1 MRLVAFVICLIM
13 MTVPLSGCLGGNDI
27 ETSEG
32 NDIIL
37 EDIDDWPTYYVLTA
51 GDLPACPGPNNDN
64 LGRLYYVES
73 DTNFQACMSTGWQ
86 VVQIGGSGSTLI
98 LNSAPIL
105 SSTVWMADDD
115 MFADDGDGTYSRLL
129 YIDWAAMDIDG
140 TIASL
145 GIDYDSDGTIDIPFS
160 QNSGL
165 FSDQTPVQAT
175 NGDDYGGAFQIPFE
189 VGNTIFQME
198 DYANIDQC
206 SLIIQ
211 KSLIVMAVDDDGAV
225 TYNPLVFDALGGFG
239 MEYQPMTSW
248 MLSGTGA
255 TAFNIPQADMDWLT
269 GVSSSCLKIPQLSFV
284 DHPDALTTG
293 QTDNMAIL
301 TVDDPGDWATWVSMM
316 DSDENFY
323 IEGYC
328 VSPGGVG
335 LWLEDEDYTFSGVDE
350 ETPQAGEYW
359 TVSEGGDFGVCD
371 SSADTFRVALN
382 FGNNRVTIE
391 TTMS

>member
-1 MRLVAFVICLIM
+1 

-27 ETSEG
+27 ETDEG

-37 EDIDDWPTYYVLTA
+37 EDTDDWPTYYVPSA
-51 GDLPACPGPNNDN
+51 SDLPTCDSST
-64 LGRLYYVES
+64 LGRLYYVEA

-86 VVQIGGSGSTLI
+86 VVQIGGTGSTLM

-115 MFADDGDGTYSRLL
+115 MVADDGDGTYSRLL
-129 YIDWAAMDIDG
+129 YIDWTAMDVDG

-165 FSDQTPVQAT
+165 FSDQTPVQAM
-175 NGDDYGGAFQIPFE
+175 NGDDFGGAFQIPFE
-189 VGNTIFQME
+189 VGNTIFQIE

-225 TYNPLVFDALGGFG
+225 TYNPLVFDALGGYG

-248 MLSGTGA
+248 ELAGAGA
-255 TAFNIPQADMDWLT
+255 TAFNIPQADIDWVT

-301 TVDDPGDWATWVSMM
+301 TVDDPGDWATWISMM
-316 DSDENFY
+316 DTDTNFH

-335 LWLEDEDYTFSGVDE
+335 LWLEDEIYTFSGVDE

-359 TVSEGGDFGVCD
+359 TVSEGGQQGTCD
-371 SSADTFRVALN
+371 ASADTFRVQLN
-382 FGNNRVTIE
+382 FDTNRLNLE

>member
-1 MRLVAFVICLIM
+1 

-37 EDIDDWPTYYVLTA
+37 EDTDDWPTYYVLTA

-86 VVQIGGSGSTLI
+86 VVQIGGSGSTLM

-105 SSTVWMADDD
+105 SSTVWMFDDD
-115 MFADDGDGTYSRLL
+115 MVADDGDGTYSRLL

-140 TIASL
+140 TIVSL

-165 FSDQTPVQAT
+165 FSDQTPVQAI
-175 NGDDYGGAFQIPFE
+175 NGNDYGGAFQIPFE

-198 DYANIDQC
+198 DYGNTDQC

-211 KSLIVMAVDDDGAV
+211 KSLIVMAIDDDGAV

-239 MEYQPMTSW
+239 TEYQPMTSW
-248 MLSGTGA
+248 MLDDGVSM
-255 TAFNIPQADMDWLT
+255 TAFNIPQADMDWVT
-269 GVSSSCLKIPQLSFV
+269 GVSSSCLKKPQLSFV

-328 VSPGGVG
+328 VSPGGIGV
-335 LWLEDEDYTFSGVDE
+335 WLEDEDYTFSGVDE

-359 TVSEGGDFGVCD
+359 TVSEGGPQGVCD
-371 SSADTFRVALN
+371 SSADTFRVQLN
-382 FGNNRVTIE
+382 FGGNRVTIE

>member
-1 MRLVAFVICLIM
+1 MRKIAIILCLLM
-13 MTVPLSGCLGGNDI
+13 MTAGLSGCIGGTDVETDEGDDVELG
-27 ETSEG
+27 ELT
-32 NDIIL
+32 
-37 EDIDDWPTYYVLTA
+37 DDWPTYYVPTA
-51 GDLPACPGPNNDN
+51 ADLPTCDATT
-64 LGRLYYVES
+64 LGRLYYVEA
-73 DTNFQACMSTGWQ
+73 DTNFQACTSTGWT
-86 VVQIGGSGSTLI
+86 VVQIGGSSSTLV

-105 SSTVWMADDD
+105 SASVWESDDD
-115 MFADDGDGTYSRLL
+115 MIADDGDGTYSRLV
-129 YIDWAAMDIDG
+129 YIDWVAMDIDG

-145 GIDYDSDGTIDIPFS
+145 GIDYDSDGVIDIPFS

-165 FSDQTPVQAT
+165 FSDQTSVQAID
-175 NGDDYGGAFQIPFE
+175 GDEYGGAFIVPLE
-189 VGNTIFQME
+189 VGNSITQVENYMDTE
-198 DYANIDQC
+198 C

-211 KSLIVMAVDDDGAV
+211 NTLIVMAVDDDGAAS
-225 TYNPLVFDALGGFG
+225 YNPIVSDALGGWG
-239 MEYQPMTSW
+239 AGYGPITGW
-248 MLSGTGA
+248 MASDPYIST
-255 TAFNIPQADMDWLT
+255 FNVPQADVDWVT

-335 LWLEDEDYTFSGVDE
+335 LWIEDEVYTFSGVDE

-359 TVSEGGDFGVCD
+359 TVSEGGQQGTCD
-371 SSADTFRVALN
+371 SSADTFRVQLN
-382 FGNNRVTIE
+382 FGDNRLTLE
-391 TTMS
+391 TPMS

>member
-1 MRLVAFVICLIM
+1 MRIVAFVICLIM

-37 EDIDDWPTYYVLTA
+37 EDTDDWPTYYVPSA
-51 GDLPACPGPNNDN
+51 SDLPTCDSST
-64 LGRLYYVES
+64 LGRLYYVEA

-86 VVQIGGSGSTLI
+86 VVQIGGSGSTLM

-105 SSTVWMADDD
+105 SASVWFSDDD
-115 MFADDGDGTYSRLL
+115 MVADDGDGTYSRLL
-129 YIDWAAMDIDG
+129 YVDWAAMDVDG

-145 GIDYDSDGTIDIPFS
+145 GIDYDNDGVIDIPFS

-165 FSDQTPVQAT
+165 FSDQTPVQAM
-175 NGDDYGGAFQIPFE
+175 NGDDFGGAFIIPLE
-189 VGNTIFQME
+189 VGNTVFQME
-198 DYANIDQC
+198 NYMGHDC
-206 SLIIQ
+206 SLAIQ
-211 KSLIVMAVDDDGAV
+211 KSFIVMAVDDDGAT
-225 TYNPLVFDALGGFG
+225 TYNPIVFDAGGG
-239 MEYQPMTSW
+239 SGTAYRP
-248 MLSGTGA
+248 LSGWEMGGSIQTS
-255 TAFNIPQADMDWLT
+255 TAFGVPQSDIDWVT
-269 GVSSSCLKIPQLSFV
+269 GVGSSCLKIPQLSFV

-316 DSDENFY
+316 PSNENFY

-335 LWLEDEDYTFSGVDE
+335 LWIEDEDYTFSGVDE

-359 TVSEGGDFGVCD
+359 TVSEGGPQGVCD
-371 SSADTFRVALN
+371 SSADTFRVQLN
-382 FGNNRVTIE
+382 FGDNRLTLE
-391 TTMS
+391 TSMS